1 MKLKNFLLIFFLGMQ
16 ILNANPIRI
25 DGGKDSYTTAFHLKY
40 FEDKN
45 ASLSWDDLA
54 KPEIQNKFKDSET
67 DSLGFG
73 FTDSVFWVVIP
84 YEANIDLTEYILE
97 VDYPLIDKIEFVYKN
112 TEGKTINKKA
122 GRGYLFP
129 EREFLHRNFLFSMKD
144 LNKAGKLYFRFQT
157 ESSMQLRVIIHKQ
170 KKFWEKE
177 QVELGFQIIFL
188 GIIGSMLFYNLLLGI
203 SLRDSTYFY
212 YLFYLISAGLFIS
225 GLKGLNYQFLWGNFI
240 AWNHLSGPVLLAL
253 TNLGILLF
261 ANSFLKLKENLP
273 YLYKVFFILI
283 IISCVCLF
291 SSFLI
296 SYRVIARILVF
307 LVLVN
312 SLASI
317 FAGSIIAS
325 RGYRPAKIY
334 LVAWGILLLG
344 AFLLALSRLGLI
356 SLTFV
361 SENTAQ
367 IGVALE
373 SILLSFA
380 LADRIK
386 ILQLE
391 KENAQLESI
400 VSMKKALRVES
411 QLGAYQH
418 ELELARK
425 IQQSIIPRM
434 TPKIDGLVI
443 AAWYKPME
451 SIGGDF
457 YDFHQS
463 GENLGFIMADVS
475 GHGVPAALIV
485 STLKTAFWFQEHNL
499 RLPENLLLSMNEILK
514 GKAGNEFVTA
524 CYGYID
530 LKNRVLKT
538 SNAGHSDLLIYRHSE
553 GNIISLN
560 PKGAALCIFPNPVF
574 GSQEIQLEK
583 GDRIL
588 LYTDGLFEVS
598 NNSEE
603 LFGEERLCK
612 ILKENTQLPAIEF
625 GDLLLQAVMN
635 WSKNKEQLDDD
646 IALIVIDI
654 VA

>member
-1 MKLKNFLLIFFLGMQ
+1 MMKLKNFPLILFFLGMQ
-16 ILNANPIRI
+16 ILSANPIQI
-25 DGGKDSYTTAFHLKY
+25 DGGKDSYTTAFHLQY
-40 FEDKN
+40 LEDKDS
-45 ASLSWDDLA
+45 SLTWEDLE
-54 KPEIQNKFKDSET
+54 KSEIQQKFKQSET

-84 YEANIDLTEYILE
+84 YEANIDLAEYILE
-97 VDYPLIDKIEFVYKN
+97 IDYPLIDKIEFGYKN
-112 TEGKTINKKA
+112 IKGEAINKRA
-122 GRGYLFP
+122 GRRYLFS
-129 EREFLHRNFLFSMKD
+129 EREFFHRNFLFSMKD
-144 LNKAGKLYFRFQT
+144 LNKSGKIYFRFQT
-157 ESSMQLRVIIHKQ
+157 ESSMQLRIIIHKQ

-188 GIIGSMLFYNLLLGI
+188 GIVGSMLFYNLLLGI

-225 GLKGLNYQFLWGNFI
+225 GLKGLNYQFLWGNSV

-273 YLYKVFFILI
+273 YLYKVFSILI
-283 IISCVCLF
+283 IISSVCLL
-291 SSFLI
+291 SSLLV
-296 SYRVIARILVF
+296 SYRAIARILVF

-312 SLASI
+312 ALASI
-317 FAGSIIAS
+317 LAGFIIVR

-344 AFLLALSRLGLI
+344 A
-356 SLTFV
+356 
-361 SENTAQ
+361 
-367 IGVALE
+367 
-373 SILLSFA
+373 
-380 LADRIK
+380 
-386 ILQLE
+386 
-391 KENAQLESI
+391 
-400 VSMKKALRVES
+400 
-411 QLGAYQH
+411 YQH
-418 ELELARK
+418 ELGLARK

-434 TPKIDGLVI
+434 TPKINGLVI

-499 RLPENLLLSMNEILK
+499 NLPEKLLLSMNEILK

-530 LKNRVLKT
+530 FKNRVLKT
-538 SNAGHSDLLIYRHSE
+538 SNAGHSDLLIYRQSE
-553 GNIISLN
+553 GNIIFSN
-560 PKGAALCIFPNPVF
+560 PIF
-574 GSQEIQLEK
+574 GSQEIQLET

-598 NNSEE
+598 NKSEE
-603 LFGEERLCK
+603 LFGEERLCNL
-612 ILKENTQLPAIEF
+612 LKENPQLPALEF
-625 GDLLLQAVMN
+625 GDLLLRAVMN